1 MLGERDRK
9 QESGR
14 EELDDTVQLNPDAV
28 ISEQDLNKGYR
39 RILEAPSA
47 SPVASE
53 DRAKIDQWMFDVEG
67 ARGINEEREHGVRTS
82 TPVTAEIQAMTR
94 QLQLE
99 QREVVMPLGEILL
112 LWLRLEFGVLEF
124 CVV

>member
-1 MLGERDRK
+1 MEHWDDPFVVKPVLGERDRK

-14 EELDDTVQLNPDAV
+14 EELDDTVQLRPDAV

-39 RILEAPSA
+39 RIVEGPSA

-67 ARGINEEREHGVRTS
+67 ARGINEEWERGVRTS
-82 TPVTAEIQAMTR
+82 TPVMAEIQAMTR

-99 QREVVMPLGEILL
+99 QREG
-112 LWLRLEFGVLEF
+112 G
-124 CVV
+124 